1 MISKKK
7 TRDVLKAYLY
17 KHRDEKNGSR
27 NWVITGFR
35 HAIFNTV
42 DLCKAII
49 GCRYEMNLEDKT
61 TTCYLFFKTCTAK
74 CVYKVFEDKVI
85 VEHIE
90 TVEKDNELVDVVTGT
105 YECSCAELPEIIK
118 KIQPKVKL
126 VIKKR
131 G

>member
-7 TRDVLKAYLY
+7 TRDALKTYLY
-17 KHRDEKNGSR
+17 KNKNEKNGSK
-27 NWVITGFR
+27 NWVIAGFR

-42 DLCKAII
+42 DLCKNIV
-49 GCRYEMNLEDKT
+49 GCRYEMDLEDKT

-74 CVYKVFEDKVI
+74 CVYKVFEDKVL
-85 VEHIE
+85 VKLIE
-90 TVEKDNELVDVVTGT
+90 TVEKDNDFVDVVTKIT
-105 YECSCAELPEIIK
+105 ECSCDELPGIIK
-118 KIQPKVKL
+118 QFQPKVKL